1 MKIVIALE
9 EVAVGDFVL
18 RVREGA
24 HADIRYDTATGGWTE
39 EEMEIFAI
47 LRRETNARALDDL

>member
-1 MKIVIALE
+1 
-9 EVAVGDFVL
+9 
-18 RVREGA
+18 VREGA
-24 HADIRYDTATGGWTE
+24 QADIRYDTATDGWTE